1 VLGERE
7 RERERGGEVFT
18 RITIIHLHTIIHIY
32 AHTITHRRF
41 LWDSTQECEHRF
53 QVIERSEPHLAAA
66 TAATALGM
74 ELDKLSSSSSSSS
87 SAGAGSGNEV
97 VGMLAGVL
105 VDEQSS
111 WKLLQHLHFHNLLT
125 APEVTL
131 MPCMCVYMCLS
142 LSLSLYMCVLLPH
155 KRRRRRSTY

>member
-1 VLGERE
+1 VMG
-7 RERERGGEVFT
+7 
-18 RITIIHLHTIIHIY
+18 IHKNHHHTLTHNHIY
-32 AHTITHRRF
+32 IYIYRRF

-74 ELDKLSSSSSSSS
+74 ELDKLSASSSS
-87 SAGAGSGNEV
+87 GAGTAGGGNEV

-125 APEVTL
+125 TPEVNL
-131 MPCMCVYMCLS
+131 MPCLCVCVCACMSFS
-142 LSLSLYMCVLLPH
+142 LSFHVLSTYVLLPH
-155 KRRRRRSTY
+155 IKKKKKNAD